1 MIVQDRKCFFC
12 ENTQSLHEHHCI
24 SGTANR
30 KKSEQYGLK
39 VWLCPYHHNIGKNSV
54 HNNRAMELRVKRF
67 AQQYFLDNIGDM
79 ALWLK
84 EFGKSWL

>member
-1 MIVQDRKCFFC
+1 MIVKDKKCFFC
-12 ENTQSLHEHHCI
+12 GNTQNLHVHHCI

-39 VWLCPYHHNIGKNSV
+39 IYVCHHHHNLAKKSIHQDESMN
-54 HNNRAMELRVKRF
+54 LQVKRF